1 MKQDKK
7 MKIRKD
13 KNLLLLVFKPFIQI
27 SKKRILLIPF
37 RKEKI
42 DTDVEWSLDCSGQ
55 GECQP
60 NVSPSDGDEKMDFLN
75 EAMEQQKRNPPA

>member
-42 DTDVEWSLDCSGQ
+42 DTDIEWSLDCSGQ

-75 EAMEQQKRNPPA
+75 DAMEQQKNELK

>member
-1 MKQDKK
+1 

-75 EAMEQQKRNPPA
+75 DAMEQQKNELK

>member
-75 EAMEQQKRNPPA
+75 DAMEQQKNELK

>member
-37 RKEKI
+37 RKEKM

-75 EAMEQQKRNPPA
+75 DAMEQQKNELK

>member
-37 RKEKI
+37 RKEKM

-75 EAMEQQKRNPPA
+75 EAMEQQKNELK